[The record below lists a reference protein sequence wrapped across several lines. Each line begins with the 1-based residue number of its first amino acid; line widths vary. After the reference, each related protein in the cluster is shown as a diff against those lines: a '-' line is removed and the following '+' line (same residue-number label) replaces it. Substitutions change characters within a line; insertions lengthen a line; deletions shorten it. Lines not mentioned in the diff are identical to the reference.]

1 MDAFSPEFVSHWF
14 ADADD
19 DSVARQDERSTAGDD
34 EALAELA
41 ERVLAARSIV

>member
-1 MDAFSPEFVSHWF
+1 MDEFSPEFVTHWL
-14 ADADD
+14 ADAGDD
-19 DSVARQDERSTAGDD
+19 AVAGRDEQTTAGDD

>member
-1 MDAFSPEFVSHWF
+1 MDEFSPEFVTHWL
-14 ADADD
+14 ADAGDD
-19 DSVARQDERSTAGDD
+19 AVAGTEEPGTTED